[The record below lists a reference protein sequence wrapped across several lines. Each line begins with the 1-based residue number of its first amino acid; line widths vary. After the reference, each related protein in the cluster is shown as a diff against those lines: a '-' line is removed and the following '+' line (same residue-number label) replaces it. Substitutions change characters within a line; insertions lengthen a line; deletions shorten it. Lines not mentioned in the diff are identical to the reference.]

1 MHAAAAVAEVAAQQA
16 AGAERQRV
24 ASARPSVFVLL
35 LRSGGSSSS
44 SSSSANLNSASVA
57 DIQTQRIADLES
69 ALHAERTS
77 NLHTMREHLHLKTAT
92 ERETFAR
99 ALRSA
104 PSTPRVV
111 ETPRDVARDAERADV
126 LQQLHQARAEALHF
140 KSEYNKFVVSYETLG
155 LNLTRASERVERAM
169 QVYWFSNET
178 PNP

>member
-35 LRSGGSSSS
+35 LRSGGSSS

-104 PSTPRVV
+104 PSTPRVA

-126 LQQLHQARAEALHF
+126 LQQLNQARAEALHF
-140 KSEYNKFVVSYETLG
+140 KSEYNKFSVSYETWG
-155 LNLTRASERVERAM
+155 
-169 QVYWFSNET
+169 
-178 PNP
+178 